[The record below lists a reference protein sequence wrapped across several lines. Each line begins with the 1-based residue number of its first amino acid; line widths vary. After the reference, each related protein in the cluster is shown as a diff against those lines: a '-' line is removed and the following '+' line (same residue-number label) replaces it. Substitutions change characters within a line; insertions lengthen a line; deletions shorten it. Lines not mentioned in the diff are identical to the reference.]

1 MKKILRFFKRFFSN
15 YEIGCEYWVD
25 IADIIIPKYLKNKN
39 ICLKNW
45 NQKIAYWLETGE
57 FESYILL
64 SKDFILVDG
73 YSSYK
78 IAKQNGMDIV
88 PVYFVD

>member
-57 FESYILL
+57 FESFILL
-64 SKDFILVDG
+64 RRDFTLVDG
-73 YSSYK
+73 YSSYL
-78 IAKQNGMDIV
+78 IAEKYDLEFV
-88 PVYFVD
+88 PVYFIN

>member
-1 MKKILRFFKRFFSN
+1 MKKIIRFFKRIFGK
-15 YEIGCEYWVD
+15 YKTGYEYWVD
-25 IADIIIPKYLKNKN
+25 LNDIKIPRYLKNKK
-39 ICLKNW
+39 IGMIDW
-45 NQKIAYWLETGE
+45 NRKIKYWLETGE

-64 SKDFILVDG
+64 SKDFTLVDG

-78 IAKQNGMDIV
+78 IAKQNGLDIV

>member
-1 MKKILRFFKRFFSN
+1 MKKIIRFFKRIFGN
-15 YEIGCEYWVD
+15 YETGFEYWID
-25 IADIIIPKYLKNKN
+25 INEIKIPRYLKNKK
-39 ICLKNW
+39 IGLIDW
-45 NQKIAYWLETGE
+45 NRKIRYWLETGE

-64 SKDFILVDG
+64 SKDFTLVDG

-78 IAKQNGMDIV
+78 IAKQNGLDIV